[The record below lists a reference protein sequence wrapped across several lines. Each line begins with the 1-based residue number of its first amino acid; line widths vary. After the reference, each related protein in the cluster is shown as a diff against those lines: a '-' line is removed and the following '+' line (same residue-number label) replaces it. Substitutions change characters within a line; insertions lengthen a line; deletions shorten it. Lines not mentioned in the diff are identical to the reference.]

1 MYLLLAF
8 AYLQIAL
15 HIPPRIPFSNNNNIF
30 SSVNSSN
37 VCHVIFKPECQE
49 NAGADK

>member
-30 SSVNSSN
+30 SSVNSS
-37 VCHVIFKPECQE
+37 VCSVIFKPECQE